1 MFGVRPA
8 DRGTAGPVS
17 RRPWQ
22 ALGSRLADV
31 VFPSLCLGCALPL
44 SRERDRE
51 LCPRCA
57 RETDF
62 LGGAK
67 CTCCGRPFAADEAA
81 HHLCGECLEQA
92 PAFDLA
98 RAAAGHAGPL
108 ATAVRGFKYNR
119 LLGLGPGLSRLLT
132 AVIRDLDRAGDL
144 VVAVPLHPRR
154 QRERGF
160 NQAWLLARRAAR
172 HLGLPA
178 RGDWLRRI
186 RFTPPQVG
194 LSDRERRA
202 NVRGAFSLGPRA
214 DFAGRRVI
222 LVDDVL
228 TTGATVDACARVLKK
243 AGAEAVIVATVTRA
257 LAG

>member
-1 MFGVRPA
+1 VFGVRPA
-8 DRGTAGPVS
+8 DRGAPGPVNP
-17 RRPWQ
+17 RPWRE
-22 ALGSRLADV
+22 LGSRLADV
-31 VFPSLCLGCALPL
+31 LWPPLCLGCALPL
-44 SRERDRE
+44 AREREGE

-67 CTCCGRPFAADEAA
+67 CPRCGRPFPAGQAGD
-81 HHLCGECLEQA
+81 HLCGECLTRA
-92 PAFDLA
+92 PDFDLA
-98 RAAAGHAGPL
+98 RAAAGHDGPV
-108 ATAVRGFKYNR
+108 ARAVRGFKYNR
-119 LLGLGPGLSRLLT
+119 RLGLGPGLSRLLT
-132 AVIRDLDRAGDL
+132 EVIRDLDRAGDL
-144 VVAVPLHPRR
+144 VVPVPLHPRR
-154 QRERGF
+154 QRDRGF

-178 RGDWLRRI
+178 EGDWLRRI

-194 LSDRERRA
+194 LAVDQRRA
-202 NVRGAFSLGPRA
+202 NMRGAFGLGPRA

-243 AGAEAVIVATVTRA
+243 AGAEAVTVVTVTRA